1 MKKIITIFTLS
12 FLIFSCTKD
21 LEEHNIN
28 KKDFATTTDAAQ
40 FNTAQQKLFTQMT
53 ESNVNL
59 NIFRLIAQQW
69 TETTYTDE
77 SRYDLKSRRIDE
89 NHWEILY
96 KDVIKN
102 FGEIEFS
109 YFQELHLPRLKKH
122 CYLYLLFENNR

>member
-59 NIFRLIAQQW
+59 NIFRLIA
-69 TETTYTDE
+69 
-77 SRYDLKSRRIDE
+77 
-89 NHWEILY
+89 
-96 KDVIKN
+96 
-102 FGEIEFS
+102 
-109 YFQELHLPRLKKH
+109 
-122 CYLYLLFENNR
+122 